1 MKTIHKPFQE
11 KQSLELA
18 LGTFVISTILFM
30 LYSISNENSI
40 VLIIAWPFALS
51 AIIVNSIMLFHLTER
66 FIHLPNYRKDIG
78 FKILMILSNIP
89 IIFLY
94 YWVVMKF

>member
-1 MKTIHKPFQE
+1 MKTIHKSFEE

-18 LGTFVISTILFM
+18 AGTLIISTLLFAF
-30 LYSISNENSI
+30 YIISNESPT

-66 FIHLPNYRKDIG
+66 FIHLPQQRKDIG
-78 FKILMILSNIP
+78 FKILMLISNIP
-89 IIFLY
+89 VTFLY
-94 YWVVMKF
+94 YLVVMKL